1 MTRNPQFSIIT
12 ITFNSEK
19 TVEQTLKSVL
29 DQTYK
34 DYEYIIVDGASKDGT
49 MDIVCKYEPLFEGR
63 MKWKSE
69 PDTGIYNAMN
79 KGIMRSTG
87 EIIGIVNSDDWLEPD
102 ALQILADEITKDD
115 TNRSRILTGEV
126 MFHYEDGDTQLYPT
140 SYERYEYFAKRYRMG
155 LNHPATFVPRC
166 IYDRMGLFDEQ
177 FKLYADADFIIRC
190 YNAGVPIHFIHR
202 VLSNMADGGASNVH
216 SRKEL
221 SDSLLKYRKHCKSK
235 SEYAKYA
242 MRCRV
247 SWILRAFVP
256 EWYVRYYR
264 RKHNRKLV

>member
-1 MTRNPQFSIIT
+1 MNEINKPLFSIIT

-19 TVEQTLKSVL
+19 TVERTLKSVL
-29 DQTYK
+29 NQTFK

-49 MDIVCKYEPLFEGR
+49 MDIVRKYEPLFAGR

-102 ALQILADEITKDD
+102 ALEILADEIAKDD
-115 TNRSRILTGEV
+115 TNRSKILTGEV
-126 MFHYEDGDTQLYPT
+126 LFHYEDGDPQLYPT
-140 SYERYEYFAKRYRMG
+140 SYERYAHFATRYRMG

-166 IYDRMGLFDEQ
+166 IYDKMGIFDEQ

-190 YNAGVPIHFIHR
+190 YNAGVPVHFIHQ
-202 VLSNMADGGASNVH
+202 VLSNMADGGASNTRDKR
-216 SRKEL
+216 SL
-221 SDSLLKYRKHCKSK
+221 SDSLLKYKKHAKSK
-235 SEYAKYA
+235 SEYRRLYIKTYINWYLS
-242 MRCRV
+242 V
-247 SWILRAFVP
+247 LVP

-264 RKHNRKLV
+264 RSHNKK